1 MQSSKLHRR
10 GWFDCRP
17 SFTKANFE
25 FLNGKSPSG
34 RTKFIQA
41 LDMNVGRS
49 ENSELVG
56 SKFINMNLCFQLKL
70 GDFLYFAEF
79 AILFV

>member
-1 MQSSKLHRR
+1 MITLV
-10 GWFDCRP
+10 
-17 SFTKANFE
+17 E
-25 FLNGKSPSG
+25 FLSV
-34 RTKFIQA
+34 A
-41 LDMNVGRS
+41 LFEHSRS

>member
-1 MQSSKLHRR
+1 MI
-10 GWFDCRP
+10 
-17 SFTKANFE
+17 
-25 FLNGKSPSG
+25 
-34 RTKFIQA
+34 FIS
-41 LDMNVGRS
+41 RS